1 MMATDYRASSTTG
14 LSSATTHAGSS
25 DSTGS
30 DSSRSAWHADDH
42 TPRQPASAFG
52 PAIPRIP
59 PVGLDPHIYDK
70 LAREAE
76 KCGDHHAHEAAK
88 VCMYIT
94 LGMDPHL
101 SWLEKLRYFKHA
113 LNRHCNPPTIPTQPE
128 LDFYAELA
136 VLVRKHCGNEVLKLA
151 SKEDD
156 FYAARLAMGQ
166 TREQIGDDAEVF
178 FEPLLGHATTCPV
191 YYTEEDWQT
200 LKMIRDQWV

>member
-1 MMATDYRASSTTG
+1 VAA
-14 LSSATTHAGSS
+14 
-25 DSTGS
+25 
-30 DSSRSAWHADDH
+30 RSAWHSDDV
-42 TPRQPASAFG
+42 PARNAAHSFG

-59 PVGLDPHIYDK
+59 PVGLDPHVYDK
-70 LAREAE
+70 MARDAE
-76 KCGDHHAHEAAK
+76 KVGDHHAHEAAK

-101 SWLEKLRYFKHA
+101 SWSEKLRYFKHA
-113 LNRHCNPPTIPTQPE
+113 LNRHCNPPTIPTQSE
-128 LDFYAELA
+128 LDFYGELA
-136 VLVRKHCGNEVLKLA
+136 VLVRKHCGNEALKRA

-166 TREQIGDDAEVF
+166 TREQIEDDAEVF
-178 FEPLLGHATTCPV
+178 FEPLLGHATTCPI